1 MITVIVRYTYE
12 GLSEK
17 PQPNVGIMRHPQ
29 DDLLIVY
36 ALAMLAQE
44 HKGTQKEGWALNL
57 AAGIAEQHG
66 LTVSDAVRQ
75 LE

>member
-1 MITVIVRYTYE
+1 
-12 GLSEK
+12 
-17 PQPNVGIMRHPQ
+17 MRHPQ

-36 ALAMLAQE
+36 ALALLAQE
-44 HKGTQKEGWALNL
+44 HNGTQKEDWALNL
-57 AAGIAEQHG
+57 AADISDQHG